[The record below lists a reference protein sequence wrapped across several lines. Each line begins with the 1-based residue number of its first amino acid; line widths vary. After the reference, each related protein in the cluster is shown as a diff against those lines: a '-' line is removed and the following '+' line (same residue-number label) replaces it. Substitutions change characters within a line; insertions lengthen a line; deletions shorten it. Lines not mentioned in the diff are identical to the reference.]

1 MAADALCAAWNITLR
16 SSRYERQ
23 PQSLYGERMSD
34 LIPPDELRVT
44 SYPERPKGG
53 QHVGMDY
60 GVKVEHLPTGL
71 IAIVNV
77 GRSQHKHREM
87 AVHMIES
94 ALTHPKWRLL

>member
-1 MAADALCAAWNITLR
+1 
-16 SSRYERQ
+16 
-23 PQSLYGERMSD
+23 MSD

-87 AVHMIES
+87 AVHMIEA
-94 ALTHPKWRLL
+94 ALTHPKWRLV